1 MREAFMADKGYKINL
16 ISNNENLRRKLYN
29 VTYFDEVLMNT
40 SLDEINEEIA
50 IIDDRIININ
60 DLLKHRDKISSK
72 YVFYMISEENFKFS
86 TKSILESS
94 KIQLLQP
101 YMTDDNIVEYVC
113 SEVIKHYKFTVNKN
127 IITFFGTDG
136 KVGTTQIAQSIAEKI
151 VDKSYARVCLVFL
164 DGEPGTDYFDI
175 SFGNNIDTIKIKLI
189 SNLAT
194 VEEIFDIA
202 EKVKENL
209 FVIQGTKSI
218 LYRKEYQPEHISY
231 LLNILSVA
239 CDLVVVDAGS
249 CIDRAM
255 PIAALTSTNHRYL
268 VTTQQAN
275 SLRRY
280 LAKKPILE
288 RLSLD
293 DFQVIVNKHM
303 PDGSLL
309 TTYDIARS
317 YGYPYLSKIEFSRY
331 ALQAEN
337 DRKSLIHYNDKLVDR
352 DINKLADLI
361 INQINLSKKD
371 TGKKRK
377 LFRMQGVK

>member
-1 MREAFMADKGYKINL
+1 MITKRYNINL

-29 VTYFDEVLMNT
+29 VTYFDEVLINTTLEEMNQQ
-40 SLDEINEEIA
+40 IA
-50 IIDDRIININ
+50 IIDDELININ
-60 DLLKHRDKISSK
+60 ELLQYRENILSEYIFYKISEK
-72 YVFYMISEENFKFS
+72 NFKFS
-86 TKSILESS
+86 TKSILESYNI
-94 KIQLLQP
+94 KLLQP
-101 YMTDDNIVEYVC
+101 YMTDDNVVECVC

-127 IITFFGTDG
+127 IITFFGADS
-136 KVGTTQIAQSIAEKI
+136 KVGTTQVAQSIAEEI

-164 DGEPGTDYFDI
+164 DGESGTDYFDI
-175 SFGNNIDTIKIKLI
+175 SFRNNIDTIKIKLI

-194 VEEIFDIA
+194 VDEIFDIS
-202 EKVKENL
+202 ENIKDNL
-209 FVIQGTKSI
+209 FVIEGTKSI

-255 PIAALTSTNHRYL
+255 SIAALTSTNHRYL

-280 LAKKPILE
+280 KEKKPILE

-293 DFQVIVNKHM
+293 DFQIIVNKHM
-303 PDGSLL
+303 ANGALL
-309 TTYDIARS
+309 TTFDIAKLYS
-317 YGYPYLSKIEFSRY
+317 HPYLSKIDFSRY

-337 DRKSLIHYNDKLVDR
+337 DKKSLLHYKDKLFNR
-352 DINKLADLI
+352 DINKLVDII
-361 INQINLSKKD
+361 INQIKLSKKE
-371 TGKKRK
+371 TTKKK
-377 LFRMQGVK
+377 LFRV